1 MGKTTI
7 ILFAVVKIYQNM
19 DSINSKL
26 GVNLNLL
33 TYGSAFQA
41 YIINTKSSG
50 TILEYNT
57 IAYKH

>member
-1 MGKTTI
+1 MGKTKTI
-7 ILFAVVKIYQNM
+7 FFAVVKIYQNT
-19 DSINSKL
+19 DLINSKP

-33 TYGSAFQA
+33 AHGSAFQA